1 MDLVLPFRK
10 EHKKEETKMP
20 NWCNT
25 SMTIEGP
32 KAEIESIHR
41 KIKEWTSRNYVEN
54 DFGKNWL
61 GNIVVGAGFSYK
73 LLACRGLISFMDEEI
88 TARQDEP
95 GIYYFQVQYES
106 AWTDI
111 NGTWETILEKY
122 APNCEIYYVAEE
134 LGNEYF
140 VTNDR
145 DKKYYDDEIIVV
157 SYLEQ
162 SNPLYQKWN
171 AEFGETEYITRQVL
185 KERLTKIFGQM
196 SLRKLIKKAE
206 AISQTDDEYVYI
218 NQVQYV

>member
-1 MDLVLPFRK
+1 
-10 EHKKEETKMP
+10 MP

-32 KAEIESIHR
+32 KAEIENIHQ
-41 KIKEWTSRNYVEN
+41 KIMEWTSRNYVKN

-73 LLACRGLISFMDEEI
+73 LLACRGAITYMDEEI

-111 NGTWETILEKY
+111 NGTWETILEKF
-122 APNCEIYYVAEE
+122 APNYEIYYVAEE

-145 DKKYYDDEIIVV
+145 DKRYYDEEIIVL
-157 SYLEQ
+157 SYLEKT
-162 SNPLYQKWN
+162 NPLYQKW
-171 AEFGETEYITRQVL
+171 EEKFDCESYMTRKSL
-185 KERLTKIFGQM
+185 KERLTAIFGPM

-206 AISQTDDEYVYI
+206 AIPQTDDEYVYI

>member
-1 MDLVLPFRK
+1 
-10 EHKKEETKMP
+10 MP

-32 KAEIESIHR
+32 KAEIENIHQ
-41 KIKEWTSRNYVEN
+41 KIMEWTSRNYVEN
-54 DFGKNWL
+54 DFGVNWL
-61 GNIVVGAGFSYK
+61 GNIVVGAGFSYET
-73 LLACRGLISFMDEEI
+73 LACRGLITSMDEEI
-88 TARQDEP
+88 TANLKKP

-106 AWTDI
+106 AWKDVTE
-111 NGTWETILEKY
+111 TWKIILEKF

-145 DKKYYDDEIIVV
+145 DKEYYDEDIIVL
-157 SYLEQ
+157 SYLTKTN
-162 SNPLYQKWN
+162 SLYQKWEE
-171 AEFGETEYITRQVL
+171 EFACESYMTRKSL
-185 KERLTKIFGQM
+185 KEGLTAIFGPM

-206 AISQTDDEYVYI
+206 TIPQTDDEYVYI

>member
-1 MDLVLPFRK
+1 
-10 EHKKEETKMP
+10 MP

-32 KAEIESIHR
+32 KTEIKNIHQ
-41 KIKEWTSRNYVEN
+41 KIMEWTSRNYIEN

-111 NGTWETILEKY
+111 NGTWEIILEKY

-171 AEFGETEYITRQVL
+171 AEVGETEYITRQVL

>member
-1 MDLVLPFRK
+1 
-10 EHKKEETKMP
+10 MP

-32 KAEIESIHR
+32 KAEIENIHQ
-41 KIKEWTSRNYVEN
+41 KIMEWTSRNYVEN

-111 NGTWETILEKY
+111 NGTWETILEKF
-122 APNCEIYYVAEE
+122 APNCDIYYVAEE
-134 LGNEYF
+134 LGCEYF

-145 DKKYYDDEIIVV
+145 DKRYYDEEIIVL
-157 SYLEQ
+157 SYLEKT
-162 SNPLYQKWN
+162 NPLYQKWN
-171 AEFGETEYITRQVL
+171 EEFDGNYMTRQFL
-185 KERLTKIFGQM
+185 KESLTNIFGRM
-196 SLRKLIKKAE
+196 PLRKLIKKAE
-206 AISQTDDEYVYI
+206 AIPQTDDEYVVI
-218 NQVQYV
+218 SEVQYV

>member
-1 MDLVLPFRK
+1 
-10 EHKKEETKMP
+10 MP

-25 SMTIEGP
+25 SMTVEGP
-32 KAEIESIHR
+32 KAEIENIHQ
-41 KIKEWTSRNYVEN
+41 KIMEWTSRNYVKN
-54 DFGKNWL
+54 DFGVNWL
-61 GNIVVGAGFSYK
+61 GNVVVGAGFSYET
-73 LLACRGLISFMDEEI
+73 LACRGLITSMDEEI

-111 NGTWETILEKY
+111 NGTWETILEKF

-145 DKKYYDDEIIVV
+145 DKRYYDEEIIVL
-157 SYLEQ
+157 SYLEKT
-162 SNPLYQKWN
+162 NPLYQKWEE
-171 AEFGETEYITRQVL
+171 EFACESYMTRKSL
-185 KERLTKIFGQM
+185 KEILTRIFGPM

>member
-1 MDLVLPFRK
+1 
-10 EHKKEETKMP
+10 MP
-20 NWCNT
+20 NWCGT

-41 KIKEWTSRNYVEN
+41 KIKEWTSRNYVKN

-61 GNIVVGAGFSYK
+61 GNIVEGAGFPYK
-73 LLACRGLISFMDEEI
+73 LLACRGAITYMDEEI

-122 APNCEIYYVAEE
+122 ASNCEIYYVAEE

-145 DKKYYDDEIIVV
+145 DKKYYDEEIIVL
-157 SYLEQ
+157 SYLEH

-171 AEFGETEYITRQVL
+171 AEVGGAEYTTRQVL
-185 KERLTKIFGQM
+185 KEQLTQIFGQM
-196 SLRKLIKKAE
+196 PLKKLIRKAE
-206 AISQTDDEYVYI
+206 AIPRTDNENEYVEI
-218 NQVQYV
+218 FQVQYV

>member
-1 MDLVLPFRK
+1 
-10 EHKKEETKMP
+10 MP

-95 GIYYFQVQYES
+95 GVYYFQVQYES

-111 NGTWETILEKY
+111 NGTWETILERH

-145 DKKYYDDEIIVV
+145 DKRYYDEEIIVL
-157 SYLEQ
+157 SYLEKT
-162 SNPLYQKWN
+162 NPLYQKWEE
-171 AEFGETEYITRQVL
+171 EFACESYMTRKSL
-185 KERLTKIFGQM
+185 KEILTRIFGPM
-196 SLRKLIKKAE
+196 SLKKLIKKAE
-206 AISQTDDEYVYI
+206 AISQTDDEYVYT

>member
-1 MDLVLPFRK
+1 
-10 EHKKEETKMP
+10 MP

-41 KIKEWTSRNYVEN
+41 KIMEWTSRNYVKN

-122 APNCEIYYVAEE
+122 APNCDIYYVAEE
-134 LGNEYF
+134 LGCEYF

-145 DKKYYDDEIIVV
+145 DKRYYDEEIIVL
-157 SYLEQ
+157 SYLEKT
-162 SNPLYQKWN
+162 NPLYQKWN
-171 AEFGETEYITRQVL
+171 EEFDGNYMTRQFL
-185 KERLTKIFGQM
+185 KESLTNIFGRM
-196 SLRKLIKKAE
+196 PLRKLIKKAE
-206 AISQTDDEYVYI
+206 AIPQTDDEYVVI
-218 NQVQYV
+218 SEVQYV

>member
-1 MDLVLPFRK
+1 
-10 EHKKEETKMP
+10 MP
-20 NWCNT
+20 NWCST
-25 SMTIEGP
+25 DMIIEGP
-32 KAEIESIHR
+32 KREVEAFH
-41 KIKEWTSRNYVEN
+41 KNVLKWTSKNYVEN

-73 LLACRGLISFMDEEI
+73 LLACRGAITYMDEEI

-111 NGTWETILEKY
+111 NGTWETILEKF
-122 APNCEIYYVAEE
+122 APNCDIYYVAEE

-171 AEFGETEYITRQVL
+171 AKFGETEYITRQVL

>member
-1 MDLVLPFRK
+1 
-10 EHKKEETKMP
+10 MP

-41 KIKEWTSRNYVEN
+41 KIEEWTSRNYVEN

-88 TARQDEP
+88 TTRQDEP

-111 NGTWETILEKY
+111 NGTWETILERH

-145 DKKYYDDEIIVV
+145 DKRYYDEEIIVL
-157 SYLEQ
+157 SNLEKT
-162 SNPLYQKWN
+162 NPL
-171 AEFGETEYITRQVL
+171 
-185 KERLTKIFGQM
+185 
-196 SLRKLIKKAE
+196 
-206 AISQTDDEYVYI
+206 
-218 NQVQYV
+218 

>member
-1 MDLVLPFRK
+1 
-10 EHKKEETKMP
+10 MP

-32 KAEIESIHR
+32 KAEIENIHQ
-41 KIKEWTSRNYVEN
+41 KIMEWTSKNYVKN

-73 LLACRGLISFMDEEI
+73 LLACRGAITYIDEEI

-111 NGTWETILEKY
+111 NGTWETILEKF
-122 APNCEIYYVAEE
+122 APNCDIYYVAEE

-171 AEFGETEYITRQVL
+171 AKFGETEYITRQVL

>member
-1 MDLVLPFRK
+1 
-10 EHKKEETKMP
+10 MP

-41 KIKEWTSRNYVEN
+41 KIMEWTSRNYVKN

-111 NGTWETILEKY
+111 NGTWETILEKF
-122 APNCEIYYVAEE
+122 APNCDIYYVAEE
-134 LGNEYF
+134 LGCEYF

-145 DKKYYDDEIIVV
+145 DKRYYDEEIIVL
-157 SYLEQ
+157 SYLEKT
-162 SNPLYQKWN
+162 NPLYQKWN
-171 AEFGETEYITRQVL
+171 EEFDGNYMTRQFL
-185 KERLTKIFGQM
+185 KESLTNIFGRM
-196 SLRKLIKKAE
+196 PLRKLIKKAE
-206 AISQTDDEYVYI
+206 AIPQTDDEYVVI
-218 NQVQYV
+218 SEVQYV

>member
-1 MDLVLPFRK
+1 
-10 EHKKEETKMP
+10 MP

-88 TARQDEP
+88 TPRQDEP

-111 NGTWETILEKY
+111 NGTWETILERH

-145 DKKYYDDEIIVV
+145 DKRYYDEEIIVL
-157 SYLEQ
+157 SNLEKT
-162 SNPLYQKWN
+162 NPLYQKWEE
-171 AEFGETEYITRQVL
+171 EFACESYMTRKSL
-185 KERLTKIFGQM
+185 KEILTRIFGPM
-196 SLRKLIKKAE
+196 SLKKLIKKAE

>member
-1 MDLVLPFRK
+1 
-10 EHKKEETKMP
+10 MP

-32 KAEIESIHR
+32 KAEIENIHQ
-41 KIKEWTSRNYVEN
+41 KIMEWTSRNYVKN

-73 LLACRGLISFMDEEI
+73 LLACRGAITYMDEEI

-111 NGTWETILEKY
+111 NGTWETILEKF
-122 APNCEIYYVAEE
+122 APNCDIYYVAEE

-145 DKKYYDDEIIVV
+145 DKKYYNDEIIVV

-171 AEFGETEYITRQVL
+171 AKFGETEYITRQVL

>member
-1 MDLVLPFRK
+1 
-10 EHKKEETKMP
+10 MP

-25 SMTIEGP
+25 NMTIEGP

-88 TARQDEP
+88 TTRQDEP

-111 NGTWETILEKY
+111 NGTWETILERH

-145 DKKYYDDEIIVV
+145 DKRYYDEEIIVL
-157 SYLEQ
+157 SNLEKT
-162 SNPLYQKWN
+162 NPLYQKWEE
-171 AEFGETEYITRQVL
+171 EFDCESYMTRKSL
-185 KERLTKIFGQM
+185 KERLTAIFGPM

-206 AISQTDDEYVYI
+206 AIPQTDDEYVYI

>member
-1 MDLVLPFRK
+1 
-10 EHKKEETKMP
+10 MP

-32 KAEIESIHR
+32 KEEIQSIHR

-73 LLACRGLISFMDEEI
+73 LLACRGLISSMDKEI
-88 TARQDEP
+88 TTRQDEP
-95 GIYYFQVQYES
+95 GTYYFQVQYKS

-111 NGTWETILEKY
+111 NDTWEIILEKF
-122 APNCEIYYVAEE
+122 APNCDIYYIAEE

-145 DKKYYDDEIIVV
+145 DERYYENEVYV
-157 SYLEQ
+157 MSNLEQ
-162 SNPLYQKWN
+162 TNPLYQKWN
-171 AEFGETEYITRQVL
+171 AEFGEIEYITRQVL

-196 SLRKLIKKAE
+196 PLRKLMKKAE
-206 AISQTDDEYVYI
+206 AIPRTDNGNEYVEFF
-218 NQVQYV
+218 QVQYV

>member
-1 MDLVLPFRK
+1 
-10 EHKKEETKMP
+10 MP

-32 KAEIESIHR
+32 KTEIENIHQ
-41 KIKEWTSRNYVEN
+41 KIMEWTSRNYVKN

-73 LLACRGLISFMDEEI
+73 LLACRGAITYMDEEI
-88 TARQDEP
+88 TAQQDEP
-95 GIYYFQVQYES
+95 DIYYFQVQYES

-145 DKKYYDDEIIVV
+145 DKRYYDEEIIVL
-157 SYLEQ
+157 SYLEHA
-162 SNPLYQKWN
+162 NPLYQKWN
-171 AEFGETEYITRQVL
+171 AEVGGAEYTTRQVL
-185 KERLTKIFGQM
+185 KEQLTQIFGQM
-196 SLRKLIKKAE
+196 PLKKLIRKAE
-206 AISQTDDEYVYI
+206 AIPRTDNENEYVEI
-218 NQVQYV
+218 FQVQYV

>member
-1 MDLVLPFRK
+1 
-10 EHKKEETKMP
+10 MP

-32 KAEIESIHR
+32 KTEIENIHQ
-41 KIKEWTSRNYVEN
+41 KIMEWTSRNYVEN

-111 NGTWETILEKY
+111 NGTWETILEKF
-122 APNCEIYYVAEE
+122 APNCDIYYVAEE
-134 LGNEYF
+134 LGCEYF

-145 DKKYYDDEIIVV
+145 DKRYYDEEIIVL
-157 SYLEQ
+157 SYLEKT
-162 SNPLYQKWN
+162 NPLYQKWN
-171 AEFGETEYITRQVL
+171 EEFDGNYMTRQFL
-185 KERLTKIFGQM
+185 KESLTNIFGRM
-196 SLRKLIKKAE
+196 PLRKLIKKAE
-206 AISQTDDEYVYI
+206 AIPQTDDEYVVI
-218 NQVQYV
+218 SEVQYV

>member
-1 MDLVLPFRK
+1 
-10 EHKKEETKMP
+10 MP

-88 TARQDEP
+88 TTRQDEP

-111 NGTWETILEKY
+111 NGTWETILERH

-145 DKKYYDDEIIVV
+145 DKRYYDEEIIVL
-157 SYLEQ
+157 SNLEKT
-162 SNPLYQKWN
+162 NPLYQKWEE
-171 AEFGETEYITRQVL
+171 EFDCESYMTRKSL
-185 KERLTKIFGQM
+185 KEILTRIFGRM
-196 SLRKLIKKAE
+196 SLKKLIKKAE

>member
-1 MDLVLPFRK
+1 
-10 EHKKEETKMP
+10 MP

-32 KAEIESIHR
+32 KTEIENIHQ
-41 KIKEWTSRNYVEN
+41 KIMEWTSRNYVEN

-73 LLACRGLISFMDEEI
+73 LLACRGAITYMDEEI

-111 NGTWETILEKY
+111 NGTWETILEKF
-122 APNCEIYYVAEE
+122 APNCDIYYVAEE

-145 DKKYYDDEIIVV
+145 DKRYYDEEIIVL
-157 SYLEQ
+157 SYLEKT
-162 SNPLYQKWN
+162 NPLYQKWN
-171 AEFGETEYITRQVL
+171 EEFDGNYMTRQFL
-185 KERLTKIFGQM
+185 KESLTNIFGRM
-196 SLRKLIKKAE
+196 PLRKLIKKAE
-206 AISQTDDEYVYI
+206 AIPQTDDEYVVI
-218 NQVQYV
+218 SEVQYV

>member
-1 MDLVLPFRK
+1 
-10 EHKKEETKMP
+10 MP

-41 KIKEWTSRNYVEN
+41 KIMEWTSRNYVKN

-134 LGNEYF
+134 LGCEYF

-145 DKKYYDDEIIVV
+145 DKRYYDEEIIVL
-157 SYLEQ
+157 SYLEKT
-162 SNPLYQKWN
+162 NPLYQKWN
-171 AEFGETEYITRQVL
+171 EEFDGNYMTRQFL
-185 KERLTKIFGQM
+185 KESLTNIFGRM
-196 SLRKLIKKAE
+196 PLRKLIKKVE
-206 AISQTDDEYVYI
+206 AIPQTDDEYVVI
-218 NQVQYV
+218 SEVQYV

>member
-1 MDLVLPFRK
+1 
-10 EHKKEETKMP
+10 MP
-20 NWCNT
+20 NWCST
-25 SMTIEGP
+25 DMIIEGP
-32 KAEIESIHR
+32 KREVEAFH
-41 KIKEWTSRNYVEN
+41 KNVLKWTSKNYVEN

-73 LLACRGLISFMDEEI
+73 LLACRGAITYMDEEI
-88 TARQDEP
+88 TAWQDEP

-111 NGTWETILEKY
+111 NGTWKTILEKY

-145 DKKYYDDEIIVV
+145 DKRYYDEEIIVL
-157 SYLEQ
+157 SYLEH

-171 AEFGETEYITRQVL
+171 VEVGGAEYTTRQVL
-185 KERLTKIFGQM
+185 KEQLTQIFDQM
-196 SLRKLIKKAE
+196 PLKKLIRKAE
-206 AISQTDDEYVYI
+206 AISRTDNENEYVEI
-218 NQVQYV
+218 FQVQYV

>member
-1 MDLVLPFRK
+1 
-10 EHKKEETKMP
+10 MP
-20 NWCNT
+20 NWCST
-25 SMTIEGP
+25 DMIIEGP
-32 KAEIESIHR
+32 KREVEAFH
-41 KIKEWTSRNYVEN
+41 KNVLKWTSKNYVEN

-73 LLACRGLISFMDEEI
+73 LLACRGAITYMDEEI

-171 AEFGETEYITRQVL
+171 AKFGETEYITRQVL

>member
-1 MDLVLPFRK
+1 
-10 EHKKEETKMP
+10 MP

-41 KIKEWTSRNYVEN
+41 KIIEWTSRNYVKN

-111 NGTWETILEKY
+111 NGTWETILEKF
-122 APNCEIYYVAEE
+122 APNCDIYYVAEE
-134 LGNEYF
+134 LGCEYF

-145 DKKYYDDEIIVV
+145 DKRYYDEEIIVL
-157 SYLEQ
+157 SYLEKT
-162 SNPLYQKWN
+162 NPLYQKWN
-171 AEFGETEYITRQVL
+171 EEFDGNYMTRQFL
-185 KERLTKIFGQM
+185 KESLTNIFGRM
-196 SLRKLIKKAE
+196 PLRKLIKKAE
-206 AISQTDDEYVYI
+206 AIPQTDDEYVVI
-218 NQVQYV
+218 SEVQYV

>member
-1 MDLVLPFRK
+1 
-10 EHKKEETKMP
+10 MP

-88 TARQDEP
+88 TTRQDEP

-111 NGTWETILEKY
+111 NGTWETILERH

-145 DKKYYDDEIIVV
+145 DKRYYDEEIIVL
-157 SYLEQ
+157 SNLEKT
-162 SNPLYQKWN
+162 NPLYQKWEE
-171 AEFGETEYITRQVL
+171 EFDCESYMTRKSL
-185 KERLTKIFGQM
+185 KERLTAIFGPM

-206 AISQTDDEYVYI
+206 AIFQTDDEYVYI

>member
-1 MDLVLPFRK
+1 
-10 EHKKEETKMP
+10 MP

-32 KAEIESIHR
+32 KTEIENIHQ
-41 KIKEWTSRNYVEN
+41 KIMEWTSRNYVEN

-111 NGTWETILEKY
+111 NGTWETILEKF
-122 APNCEIYYVAEE
+122 APNCDIYYVAEE

-145 DKKYYDDEIIVV
+145 DKRYYDEEIIAL
-157 SYLEQ
+157 SYLEKT
-162 SNPLYQKWN
+162 NPLYQKWN
-171 AEFGETEYITRQVL
+171 EEFDGNYMTRQFL
-185 KERLTKIFGQM
+185 KESLTNIFGRM
-196 SLRKLIKKAE
+196 PLRKLIKKAE
-206 AISQTDDEYVYI
+206 AIPQTDDEYVVI
-218 NQVQYV
+218 SEVQYV

>member
-1 MDLVLPFRK
+1 
-10 EHKKEETKMP
+10 MP

-88 TARQDEP
+88 TTRQDEP

-111 NGTWETILEKY
+111 NGTWETILERH

-145 DKKYYDDEIIVV
+145 DKRYYDEEIIVL
-157 SYLEQ
+157 SNLEKT
-162 SNPLYQKWN
+162 SPLYQKWEE
-171 AEFGETEYITRQVL
+171 EFDCESYMTRKSL
-185 KERLTKIFGQM
+185 KERLTAIFGPM

-206 AISQTDDEYVYI
+206 AIPQTDDEYVYI

>member
-1 MDLVLPFRK
+1 
-10 EHKKEETKMP
+10 MP

-32 KAEIESIHR
+32 KTEIENIHQ
-41 KIKEWTSRNYVEN
+41 KIMEWTSRNYVEN

-111 NGTWETILEKY
+111 NGTWETILEKF
-122 APNCEIYYVAEE
+122 APNCDIYYVAEE

-145 DKKYYDDEIIVV
+145 DKRYYDEEIIVL
-157 SYLEQ
+157 SYLEKT
-162 SNPLYQKWN
+162 NPLYQKWN
-171 AEFGETEYITRQVL
+171 EEFDGNYMTRQFL
-185 KERLTKIFGQM
+185 KESLTNIFGRM
-196 SLRKLIKKAE
+196 PLRKLIKKAE
-206 AISQTDDEYVYI
+206 AIPQTDDEYVVI
-218 NQVQYV
+218 SEVQYV

>member
-1 MDLVLPFRK
+1 
-10 EHKKEETKMP
+10 MP

-32 KAEIESIHR
+32 KAEI
-41 KIKEWTSRNYVEN
+41 
-54 DFGKNWL
+54 GKNWL

-88 TARQDEP
+88 TARQDKP

-106 AWTDI
+106 AWTNI

-145 DKKYYDDEIIVV
+145 DKRYYDEEINVL
-157 SYLEQ
+157 SYLEKT
-162 SNPLYQKWN
+162 NPLYQKWEK
-171 AEFGETEYITRQVL
+171 EFACESYMTRKSL
-185 KERLTKIFGQM
+185 KEILTAIFGPM

-206 AISQTDDEYVYI
+206 AIPQTDDEYVYI

>member
-1 MDLVLPFRK
+1 
-10 EHKKEETKMP
+10 MP

-41 KIKEWTSRNYVEN
+41 KIMEWTSRNYVKN

-111 NGTWETILEKY
+111 NGTWETILEKF
-122 APNCEIYYVAEE
+122 APNCEIYYIAEE

-145 DKKYYDDEIIVV
+145 DKRYYDEEIIVV

-171 AEFGETEYITRQVL
+171 EEFDGNYMTRQFL
-185 KERLTKIFGQM
+185 KESLTNIFGRM
-196 SLRKLIKKAE
+196 PLRKLIKKAE
-206 AISQTDDEYVYI
+206 AIPQTDDEYVI
-218 NQVQYV
+218 ISEVQYV